1 MLLHELVRQIQ
12 QMSRKQAAYSRHP
25 LVRTPSKG
33 EVNAST
39 PKVEIDSNP
48 VEEGES
54 REEGDEGLTCCMRKA
69 VMIPW

>member
-1 MLLHELVRQIQ
+1 MLLHELVQQIQ
-12 QMSRKQAAYSRHP
+12 QMSRKQATYTRH
-25 LVRTPSKG
+25 LLARTPLKG

-48 VEEGES
+48 VEEGEG
-54 REEGDEGLTCCMRKA
+54 REEGDEGLTCCMGKA